1 MRKITQDAAR
11 AFKQGK
17 NFSRDNTR
25 VEVKKDLRF
34 ADDLEE
40 SEYVNVTQLYLHG
53 HCIAEQTV
61 NSLHISLC
69 GWPTMTTRERL
80 NGLLDTLNIQKHL
93 YQKKHEQYIFDRS
106 TQTSE
111 PFPSNGY
118 RRVA

>member
-34 ADDLEE
+34 PDD
-40 SEYVNVTQLYLHG
+40 NVTQLYLHG

-80 NGLLDTLNIQKHL
+80 NGLL
-93 YQKKHEQYIFDRS
+93 IFDRS

-118 RRVA
+118 QRIA

>member
-34 ADDLEE
+34 PDD
-40 SEYVNVTQLYLHG
+40 NVTQLYLHG

-93 YQKKHEQYIFDRS
+93 YQEKHEQYIFDRS

-111 PFPSNGY
+111 PFPSDGY
-118 RRVA
+118 QRVA

>member
-11 AFKQGK
+11 AFKQGRK
-17 NFSRDNTR
+17 FSRNNTT
-25 VEVKKDLRF
+25 VEVYKQNDEHWRYLR
-34 ADDLEE
+34 
-40 SEYVNVTQLYLHG
+40 LHG
-53 HCIAEQTV
+53 NCIAKQLNGELQ
-61 NSLHISLC
+61 ISLC

-93 YQKKHEQYIFDRS
+93 YQEKHEQYIFDRS

-118 RRVA
+118 QRVA

>member
-17 NFSRDNTR
+17 KFSRDNTR

-34 ADDLEE
+34 ADA
-40 SEYVNVTQLYLHG
+40 NVTQLYLHG

-61 NSLHISLC
+61 NSRHISLC

-80 NGLLDTLNIQKHL
+80 NGLLDTLNIQKYL
-93 YQKKHEQYIFDRS
+93 YQEKHEQYIFDRS
-106 TQTSE
+106 NQTSE

-118 RRVA
+118 QRVA

>member
-34 ADDLEE
+34 PDD
-40 SEYVNVTQLYLHG
+40 NVTQLYLHG

-80 NGLLDTLNIQKHL
+80 NGLLNTLNIQKCL

-111 PFPSNGY
+111 PFPSNDY
-118 RRVA
+118 QRVA

>member
-34 ADDLEE
+34 EDD
-40 SEYVNVTQLYLHG
+40 NVTQLYLHG
-53 HCIAEQTV
+53 HCIAKQTV

-93 YQKKHEQYIFDRS
+93 YQEKHEQYIFDRS

-118 RRVA
+118 QRVA

>member
-17 NFSRDNTR
+17 KFSRDNTR

-34 ADDLEE
+34 ADD
-40 SEYVNVTQLYLHG
+40 NVTQLYLHG
-53 HCIAEQTV
+53 HCISVQTV

-80 NGLLDTLNIQKHL
+80 NGVLDTLNIQKYL
-93 YQKKHEQYIFDRS
+93 YQEKHEQYIFDRS
-106 TQTSE
+106 NQTSE

-118 RRVA
+118 QRVA

>member
-34 ADDLEE
+34 ADD
-40 SEYVNVTQLYLHG
+40 NVTQLYLHG

-61 NSLHISLC
+61 NSLYISLC

-80 NGLLDTLNIQKHL
+80 NGLLDTLNIQKRL
-93 YQKKHEQYIFDRS
+93 YQEKHEQYIFDRS

-118 RRVA
+118 QRVA

>member
-25 VEVKKDLRF
+25 VEVKKDLYC
-34 ADDLEE
+34 DV
-40 SEYVNVTQLYLHG
+40 SGNVTQLYLHG

-93 YQKKHEQYIFDRS
+93 YQEKHEQYIFDRS
-106 TQTSE
+106 NQTSE
-111 PFPSNGY
+111 PFPTNGY
-118 RRVA
+118 QRIA

>member
-17 NFSRDNTR
+17 KFSRDNTR

-34 ADDLEE
+34 ADD
-40 SEYVNVTQLYLHG
+40 NVTQLYLHG

-118 RRVA
+118 QRVA

>member
-34 ADDLEE
+34 PDD
-40 SEYVNVTQLYLHG
+40 NVTQLYLHG

-93 YQKKHEQYIFDRS
+93 YQDKHEQYIFDRS

-111 PFPSNGY
+111 PFPSSGY
-118 RRVA
+118 QRVA

>member
-34 ADDLEE
+34 ADDH
-40 SEYVNVTQLYLHG
+40 VTHLYLPG

-93 YQKKHEQYIFDRS
+93 YQEKHEQYIFDRS
-106 TQTSE
+106 NQTSE

-118 RRVA
+118 QRVA